1 MSGNQAMKKFA
12 VILLVLA
19 LVAILLPTLS
29 VVARP
34 SHTPHENPATAE
46 GSWDVLLMLL
56 FHGDVFELVLS
67 GEYQGALGLLGE
79 MQYANISSELQ
90 YVVDRFNT
98 LSNEFLVAL
107 DNLEGLL
114 NRISALLAKYQ
125 LDEAGQKLEEARTVL
140 QDIERLREEVQRAAD
155 TLGNR
160 LGITDIPLTDPLR
173 QAYDRLQGLIRR
185 LHDLVDEFNR
195 LWQTLSTDYEVQ
207 AEEELL
213 PTNLTIEVTP
223 LSAFIGDSVFVTG
236 RLISDDA
243 PLANRQVTVLR
254 KDEPMVF
261 TTDEEGFYSA
271 HIGIPLSYVS
281 STLLETQYLP
291 AGGDIG
297 VYAASKSRSMT
308 IETRYYNTSLE
319 LSAPGLAYPG
329 LPVTVAG
336 KVSSTGGAVE
346 RTVSLML
353 DSVHLV
359 DIKAEDQFEVEV
371 TIPADTPVGAHDLG
385 AVVAP
390 YGRYDGTSENL
401 DIQVSEFQIEADVQT
416 PSVITIPRQ
425 VQVSGRVHIG
435 SEAVADASVILAFG
449 KSSGSVVETSAD
461 GTFTAVLD
469 EPLRLS
475 LAGPQKLTVEIE
487 PDEPYYSA
495 LGLEKWIVVIN
506 PVGIGLLLV
515 GLVSVGF
522 LVYRRVTTRPVTVL
536 PGMPARGPDLLPEVM
551 PVAPPPGPKQAL
563 SDIRGEVWAA
573 YLEGLGVVEKATDT
587 YLESNTT
594 LREFLR
600 VVVSRIAATAKQ
612 PLAELTAI
620 TEIALYSAL
629 EPDRGMA
636 TDARQLASVIKKE
649 VEGDAA

>member
-1 MSGNQAMKKFA
+1 MKKFA

-19 LVAILLPTLS
+19 PVAIFLPALS
-29 VVARP
+29 IVAQP
-34 SHTPHENPATAE
+34 SHTPHENPATIG
-46 GSWDVLLMLL
+46 GSSDVLLMLL
-56 FHGDVFELVLS
+56 FHGDVFELAFS
-67 GEYQGALGLLGE
+67 GEYQDARGMLGE
-79 MQYANISSELQ
+79 MQYANISSDLQ
-90 YVVDRFNT
+90 YVVDRFNA
-98 LSNEFLVAL
+98 LSNELLVAL

-114 NRISALLAKYQ
+114 NETSNLLAKYQ
-125 LDEAGQKLEEARTVL
+125 LNEAGQKLEEARIVL
-140 QDIERLREEVQRAAD
+140 RDVEGLREKVQRAAD
-155 TLGNR
+155 ALGSR
-160 LGITDIPLTDPLR
+160 LGMTDIQLTDPLR
-173 QAYDRLQGLIRR
+173 QAYDSLQGLIRR

-207 AEEELL
+207 AAEELL
-213 PTNLTIEVTP
+213 PTNLTIEVMP

-236 RLISDDA
+236 RLTSDDV

-271 HIGIPLSYVS
+271 NIGIPIGYVS

-297 VYAASKSRSMT
+297 VYAASKSRSVT
-308 IETRYYNTSLE
+308 IETRYYNTFLE

-329 LPVTVAG
+329 LPVTVIG
-336 KVSSTGGAVE
+336 RVSSTGEVVE

-353 DSVHLV
+353 DNVQLV
-359 DIKAEDQFEVEV
+359 DIKTEGQFEVEV
-371 TIPADTPVGAHDLG
+371 TIPGDTPVGAHGLD

-390 YGRYDGTSENL
+390 YGRYDGTLEGL
-401 DIQVSEFQIEADVQT
+401 DIQVSEFQIEADIQA

-435 SEAVADASVILAFG
+435 PEAVAGANVMLTFG
-449 KSSGSVVETSAD
+449 KSSGSIVKTSAD
-461 GTFTAVLD
+461 GSFTAVLE

-495 LGLEKWIVVIN
+495 IELEKWIVVIN

-515 GLVSVGF
+515 GLVSVGL
-522 LVYRRVTTRPVTVL
+522 LVYRRVTTRPVTAL
-536 PGMPARGPDLLPEVM
+536 PGIPARGSGLLSEVM
-551 PVAPPPGPKQAL
+551 PVAPSPRPKQEL
-563 SDIRGEVWAA
+563 SDIRGEIWAA
-573 YLEGLGVVEKATDT
+573 YLEGLGVIEKATDT
-587 YLESNTT
+587 YLGSNTT

-600 VVVSRIAATAKQ
+600 MVVSRIAATARQ
-612 PLAELTAI
+612 PLAELTAT
-620 TEIALYSAL
+620 TEIALYSAR
-629 EPDRGMA
+629 EPDREMA